1 MEYNSQREHL
11 IIPEYGR
18 NIQKMVNYAKTIEDR
33 EKRTEAAKFIVSVMA
48 SMNQQNRDAGD
59 YRQTLWDH
67 LFIISNFEL
76 HVDSPYPKPPK
87 EIPTRKPDKVQY
99 SDNRIRFRHYGK
111 NIEAIINKAI
121 EYEEGPEKEAL
132 IHAIANHLK
141 KSYLNWNRESVDD
154 VAIEKH
160 LEILSEGKLSLSKNQ
175 TLTATSDILAR
186 NKTKKRKFNPRSKDN
201 NGKRRRD
208 NYGKKSY

>member
-33 EKRTEAAKFIVSVMA
+33 EKRNEAAKFIVSVMG
-48 SMNQQNRDAGD
+48 SMNQQNKDAGD

-67 LFIISNFEL
+67 LFIISKFEL
-76 HVDSPYPKPPK
+76 DVDSPYPMPEK
-87 EIPTRKPDKVQY
+87 ESLTRKPDKVLY
-99 SDNRIRFRHYGK
+99 SDNKIRFRHYGK
-111 NIEAIINKAI
+111 NIEAIIKKAI
-121 EYEEGPEKEAL
+121 EFEEGPEKDAL

-160 LEILSEGKLSLSKNQ
+160 LEILSEGKLSLSENQ
-175 TLTATSDILAR
+175 TLTSTSDILAR
-186 NKTKKRKFNPRSKDN
+186 NKSKKKKFNPRSKDN
-201 NGKRRRD
+201 SKRRRD

>member
-48 SMNQQNRDAGD
+48 SINQQNRDAGD
-59 YRQTLWDH
+59 YKQTLWDH
-67 LFIISNFEL
+67 LFIISKFEL
-76 HVDSPYPKPPK
+76 DVDSPYPMPAK
-87 EIPTRKPDKVQY
+87 ETLTRKPDKVKY

-111 NIEAIINKAI
+111 NIEAIIKKAI
-121 EYEEGPEKEAL
+121 EYEDGPEKDAL

-160 LEILSEGKLSLSKNQ
+160 LEILSDGKLSLSEDQ
-175 TLTATSDILAR
+175 TLTSTSDILAR
-186 NKTKKRKFNPRSKDN
+186 NKTKKKKFVPRSKDN
-201 NGKRRRD
+201 SGKRRRD

>member
-18 NIQKMVNYAKTIEDR
+18 NIQKMVDYAKTIEDR

-48 SMNQQNRDAGD
+48 SMNQQNREAGD
-59 YRQTLWDH
+59 YKQTLWDH
-67 LFIISNFEL
+67 LFIISKFEL
-76 HVDSPYPKPPK
+76 DVDSPYPMPEK
-87 EIPTRKPDKVQY
+87 ETLTRKPEKVMY

-111 NIEAIINKAI
+111 NIEAIIKKAI
-121 EYEEGPEKEAL
+121 EFEDGPEKDAL

-160 LEILSEGKLSLSKNQ
+160 LEILSDGKLSLSEDQ
-175 TLTATSDILAR
+175 TLTSTSDILAR
-186 NKTKKRKFNPRSKDN
+186 NKTKKKKFVHRSKDN
-201 NGKRRRD
+201 SGKRRRD

>member
-1 MEYNSQREHL
+1 MEYNSQREPL

-48 SMNQQNRDAGD
+48 SMNQQNKDTGD

-67 LFIISNFEL
+67 LFIISKFEL
-76 HVDSPYPKPPK
+76 DVDSPYPMPEK
-87 EIPTRKPDKVQY
+87 ETLTRKPEKVQY
-99 SDNRIRFRHYGK
+99 SDNKIRFRHYGK
-111 NIEAIINKAI
+111 NIEAIIKKAN
-121 EYEEGPEKEAL
+121 EYEDGPEKEAL

-154 VAIEKH
+154 IAIEKH
-160 LEILSEGKLSLSKNQ
+160 LEILSEGKLSLSKDL
-175 TLTATSDILAR
+175 TLTSTSDILAR
-186 NKTKKRKFNPRSKDN
+186 NKSKKKKFNPRSKD

-208 NYGKKSY
+208 NYGKKGH

>member
-33 EKRTEAAKFIVSVMA
+33 EKRNEAAKFIVSVMA
-48 SMNQQNRDAGD
+48 SMNQQNKDAGD

-67 LFIISNFEL
+67 LFIISKFEL
-76 HVDSPYPKPPK
+76 DVDSPYPMPEK
-87 EIPTRKPDKVQY
+87 ESLTRKPDKVLY
-99 SDNRIRFRHYGK
+99 SDNKIRFRHYGK
-111 NIEAIINKAI
+111 NIEAIIKKAT
-121 EYEEGPEKEAL
+121 EFEEGPEKDAL

-160 LEILSEGKLSLSKNQ
+160 LEILSEGKLSLSENQ
-175 TLTATSDILAR
+175 TLTSTSDILAR
-186 NKTKKRKFNPRSKDN
+186 NKSKKKKFNPRSKD

-208 NYGKKSY
+208 NYGKKGY

>member
-33 EKRTEAAKFIVSVMA
+33 EKRTEAAKFIVNVMA
-48 SMNQQNRDAGD
+48 SINQQNRDAGD
-59 YRQTLWDH
+59 YKQTLWDH
-67 LFIISNFEL
+67 LFIISQFEL
-76 HVDSPYPKPPK
+76 DVDSPYPMPAK
-87 EIPTRKPDKVQY
+87 ETLTRKPDKVEY
-99 SDNRIRFRHYGK
+99 SDNKIRFRHYGK
-111 NIEAIINKAI
+111 NIEAIIKKAI
-121 EYEEGPEKEAL
+121 EYEDGPEKDAL

-160 LEILSEGKLSLSKNQ
+160 LEILSDGKLSLSEDQ
-175 TLTATSDILAR
+175 TLTSTSDILAR
-186 NKTKKRKFNPRSKDN
+186 NKTKKKKFVPRSKDN
-201 NGKRRRD
+201 NSKRRRD